1 MDEITTLQLEDVAIR
16 VSKRKYRQTLS
27 EMFSS
32 ELKFINDSL
41 NKIFEHNIK
50 VLHLNKSDF
59 QKQIYEEVSPINW
72 SEKCKIY
79 NFYLEITI
87 HEDDIPVQEIRY
99 FDFLIRK
106 EYQFVGNILD
116 EEDLQNIS
124 VLRSLENYDDA
135 YKRIRNICVN
145 WKTRVK

>member
-1 MDEITTLQLEDVAIR
+1 MDEITTLQLEDVAMR

-87 HEDDIPVQEIRY
+87 HEGDIPV
-99 FDFLIRK
+99 
-106 EYQFVGNILD
+106 
-116 EEDLQNIS
+116 
-124 VLRSLENYDDA
+124 
-135 YKRIRNICVN
+135 
-145 WKTRVK
+145 